1 MGEES
6 TFKPR
11 PDKDNPKGYFENFD
25 FRKVND
31 QILERAGY
39 VVKEWNLSIPT
50 LQADFFQK
58 RKMKRLISG
67 YADKYEKWGWK
78 DPRQMLTNDLWHDVF
93 RELNADN
100 RIRYIFVYRHPLSV
114 AISMMKRGNI
124 ETISHGLALW
134 HFYNQCALDFIVQ
147 NNNPC
152 IFLSY
157 ENFFEDS
164 ARSLIRLANFLEV
177 PITRDLVDSF
187 ISPSLIHSDY
197 KVQNSDNKPI
207 QDTKVIGLYGTL
219 QSYAK

>member
-1 MGEES
+1 
-6 TFKPR
+6 
-11 PDKDNPKGYFENFD
+11 
-25 FRKVND
+25 
-31 QILERAGY
+31 
-39 VVKEWNLSIPT
+39 
-50 LQADFFQK
+50 
-58 RKMKRLISG
+58 
-67 YADKYEKWGWK
+67 
-78 DPRQMLTNDLWHDVF
+78 
-93 RELNADN
+93 
-100 RIRYIFVYRHPLSV
+100 
-114 AISMMKRGNI
+114 MMKRGNI